1 VTSSAPDDIVAWVQW
16 PDLEAPPGTT
26 VLSPSDGPLTPDLLD
41 RVTFFVPTY
50 LGGRESLEPAARMPR
65 LRVLQLTTAGYDG
78 ALEFVRPGVTLCN
91 ARGVHDASTAEL
103 AVGLAIAGRRGF
115 VGFAQGQLTGDWRHE
130 TRPSL
135 TDARIA
141 VVGYGSIGKTVHRM
155 LAGFE
160 VTVVPFSRSG
170 RDGAEKV
177 ERLPELIGGFDVVIL
192 VLPLTAESSRMFDSD
207 LLGRMKDGALLVNVA
222 RGGIVDTPA
231 LLAEVTAGRLTAALD
246 VTDPEPLPPDH
257 PLWRAPNVLI
267 TPHVGGDTSAFE
279 PRARRLVQEQLRRL
293 SRGEP
298 LENVVEWTQSGGG
311 QR

>member
-16 PDLEAPPGTT
+16 PDLEAPPGVT

-298 LENVVEWTQSGGG
+298 LENVVEWTQSG
-311 QR
+311 

>member
-1 VTSSAPDDIVAWVQW
+1 MTATSPAAVPDDVVAWVQW
-16 PDLEAPPGTT
+16 PDLEPPPGVTL
-26 VLSPSDGPLTPDLLD
+26 LSPSDGPLTPDLLD
-41 RVTFFVPTY
+41 RVTFFVPMY
-50 LGGRESLEPAARMPR
+50 MGSRESLALAARMPR
-65 LRVLQLTTAGYDG
+65 LRVLQLTTAGYEG

-103 AVGLAIAGRRGF
+103 AVGLAVAGRRGF
-115 VGFAQGQLTGDWRHE
+115 AGFAQNQQSGSWRHE

-141 VVGYGSIGKTVHRM
+141 VVGYGSIGKTLHRM
-155 LAGFE
+155 LTGFE

-177 ERLPELIGGFDVVIL
+177 ERLPDLIGEFDVVIL
-192 VLPLTAESSRMFDSD
+192 VLPLTAESTGMFDSD

-222 RGGIVDTPA
+222 RGGIVDTDA
-231 LLAEVTAGRLTAALD
+231 LVAELTAGRVHAALD
-246 VTDPEPLPPDH
+246 VTDPEPLPADH

-279 PRARRLVQEQLRRL
+279 PRARRLVQEQLRRY

-298 LENVVEWTQSGGG
+298 LENVIEWTPPG
-311 QR
+311 

>member
-1 VTSSAPDDIVAWVQW
+1 VTSGAPDDIVAWVQW

-298 LENVVEWTQSGGG
+298 LENVVEWTQSG
-311 QR
+311 

>member
-16 PDLEAPPGTT
+16 PDLEAPPGVT

-160 VTVVPFSRSG
+160 VTAVPFSRSG

-298 LENVVEWTQSGGG
+298 LENVVEWTQSG
-311 QR
+311 

>member
-1 VTSSAPDDIVAWVQW
+1 MTATSPAAVPDDVVAWVQW
-16 PDLEAPPGTT
+16 PDLEPPPGVTL
-26 VLSPSDGPLTPDLLD
+26 LSPSDGPLTPDLLD
-41 RVTFFVPTY
+41 RVTFFVPIY
-50 LGGRESLEPAARMPR
+50 MGSRESLALAARMPR
-65 LRVLQLTTAGYDG
+65 LRVLQLTTAGYEG

-103 AVGLAIAGRRGF
+103 AVGLAVAGRRGF
-115 VGFAQGQLTGDWRHE
+115 AGFAQNQQSGSWRHE

-141 VVGYGSIGKTVHRM
+141 VVGYGSIGKTLHRM
-155 LAGFE
+155 LTGFE

-177 ERLPELIGGFDVVIL
+177 ERLPDLIGEFDVVIL
-192 VLPLTAESSRMFDSD
+192 VLPLTAESTGMFDSD

-222 RGGIVDTPA
+222 RGGIVDTDA
-231 LLAEVTAGRLTAALD
+231 LVAELTAGRVHAALD
-246 VTDPEPLPPDH
+246 VTDPEPLPADH
-257 PLWRAPNVLI
+257 PLWHAPNVLI

-279 PRARRLVQEQLRRL
+279 PRARRLVQEQLRRY

-298 LENVVEWTQSGGG
+298 LENVIEWTPPG
-311 QR
+311 

>member
-26 VLSPSDGPLTPDLLD
+26 LLSPSDGPLTPDLLD

-257 PLWRAPNVLI
+257 PLWRAPDVLI

-298 LENVVEWTQSGGG
+298 LENVVEWTQSG
-311 QR
+311 

>member
-1 VTSSAPDDIVAWVQW
+1 
-16 PDLEAPPGTT
+16 
-26 VLSPSDGPLTPDLLD
+26 
-41 RVTFFVPTY
+41 
-50 LGGRESLEPAARMPR
+50 MPR
-65 LRVLQLTTAGYDG
+65 LRVLQLTTAGYEG

-103 AVGLAIAGRRGF
+103 AVGLAVAGRRGF
-115 VGFAQGQLTGDWRHE
+115 AGFAQNQQSGSWRHE

-141 VVGYGSIGKTVHRM
+141 VVGYGSIGKTLHRM
-155 LAGFE
+155 LTGFE

-177 ERLPELIGGFDVVIL
+177 ERLPDLIGEFDVVIL
-192 VLPLTAESSRMFDSD
+192 VLPLTAESTGMFDSD

-222 RGGIVDTPA
+222 RGGIVDTDA
-231 LLAEVTAGRLTAALD
+231 LVAELTAGRVHAALD
-246 VTDPEPLPPDH
+246 VTDPEPLPADH

-279 PRARRLVQEQLRRL
+279 PRARRLVQEQLRRH

-298 LENVVEWTQSGGG
+298 LENVIEWTPPG
-311 QR
+311 

>member
-16 PDLEAPPGTT
+16 PDLDAPPGTT

-298 LENVVEWTQSGGG
+298 LENVVEWPQSG
-311 QR
+311 

>member
-141 VVGYGSIGKTVHRM
+141 VVGYGSIGKTVHRT

-160 VTVVPFSRSG
+160 VSVVPFSRSG

-298 LENVVEWTQSGGG
+298 LENVVEWTQSG
-311 QR
+311 

>member
-1 VTSSAPDDIVAWVQW
+1 MTATSPAAVPDDVVAWVQW
-16 PDLEAPPGTT
+16 PDLEPPPGVTL
-26 VLSPSDGPLTPDLLD
+26 LSPSDGPLTPDLLD
-41 RVTFFVPTY
+41 RVTFFVPIY
-50 LGGRESLEPAARMPR
+50 MGSRESLALAARMPR
-65 LRVLQLTTAGYDG
+65 LRVLQLTTAGYEG

-103 AVGLAIAGRRGF
+103 AVGLAVAGRRGF
-115 VGFAQGQLTGDWRHE
+115 AGFAQNQQSGSWRHE

-141 VVGYGSIGKTVHRM
+141 VVGYGSIGKTLHRM
-155 LAGFE
+155 LTGFE

-177 ERLPELIGGFDVVIL
+177 ERLPDLIGEFDVVIL
-192 VLPLTAESSRMFDSD
+192 VLPLTAESTGMFDSD

-222 RGGIVDTPA
+222 RGGIVDTDA
-231 LLAEVTAGRLTAALD
+231 LVAELTTGRVHAALD
-246 VTDPEPLPPDH
+246 VTDPEPLPADH
-257 PLWRAPNVLI
+257 PLWHAPNVLI

-279 PRARRLVQEQLRRL
+279 PRARRLVQEQLRRY

-298 LENVVEWTQSGGG
+298 LENVIEWTPPG
-311 QR
+311 